1 MATFRSFVEIEAWQ
15 KARELT
21 GLVYVA
27 TRSAGFSKDFALRD
41 QVRRASISIMA
52 NIAEG
57 FGRSGSVE
65 FIQFLAVAK
74 GSACEVISHVYV
86 ALDQGYVSQEEFDRL
101 NSLAEKTVDLIG
113 GLMRSHRS
121 KAQNISGE
129 PATHPTTPDAR
140 L

>member
-1 MATFRSFVEIEAWQ
+1 LLWTPWQTFRSFVEIEAWQ

-52 NIAEG
+52 SIAEG

-113 GLMRSHRS
+113 GPMRYLQKSSIKGAKYKR
-121 KAQNISGE
+121 
-129 PATHPTTPDAR
+129 
-140 L
+140 

>member
-1 MATFRSFVEIEAWQ
+1 MDPVATFRSFVEIEAWQ

-52 NIAEG
+52 SIAEG

-113 GLMRSHRS
+113 GPMRYLQKSSIKGAKYKR
-121 KAQNISGE
+121 
-129 PATHPTTPDAR
+129 
-140 L
+140 

>member
-1 MATFRSFVEIEAWQ
+1 MAS
-15 KARELT
+15 
-21 GLVYVA
+21 
-27 TRSAGFSKDFALRD
+27 
-41 QVRRASISIMA
+41 
-52 NIAEG
+52 IAEG

-113 GLMRSHRS
+113 GPMRYLQKSSIKGAKYKR
-121 KAQNISGE
+121 
-129 PATHPTTPDAR
+129 
-140 L
+140 

>member
-1 MATFRSFVEIEAWQ
+1 MDPVATFRSFVEIEAWQ

-52 NIAEG
+52 SIAEG

-113 GLMRSHRS
+113 GLMRYLQKSSIKGAKYKR
-121 KAQNISGE
+121 
-129 PATHPTTPDAR
+129 
-140 L
+140 

>member
-113 GLMRSHRS
+113 GPMRYLQKSSIKGAKYKR
-121 KAQNISGE
+121 
-129 PATHPTTPDAR
+129 
-140 L
+140 

>member
-27 TRSAGFSKDFALRD
+27 TRAAGFSKDFALRD

-52 NIAEG
+52 NITEG

-86 ALDQGYVSQEEFDRL
+86 ALYQG
-101 NSLAEKTVDLIG
+101 
-113 GLMRSHRS
+113 
-121 KAQNISGE
+121 
-129 PATHPTTPDAR
+129 
-140 L
+140 

>member
-1 MATFRSFVEIEAWQ
+1 MVTFRSFVEIEAWQ

-52 NIAEG
+52 SIAEG

-113 GLMRSHRS
+113 GPMRYLQKSSIKGAKYKR
-121 KAQNISGE
+121 
-129 PATHPTTPDAR
+129 
-140 L
+140 

>member
-113 GLMRSHRS
+113 GPIRYLQKSSIKGAKYKR
-121 KAQNISGE
+121 
-129 PATHPTTPDAR
+129 
-140 L
+140 

>member
-27 TRSAGFSKDFALRD
+27 TRSAGFSKDFALRN

-113 GLMRSHRS
+113 GPMRYLQKSSIKGAKYKR
-121 KAQNISGE
+121 
-129 PATHPTTPDAR
+129 
-140 L
+140 

>member
-1 MATFRSFVEIEAWQ
+1 MATFRSFVDIDAWQ

-21 GLVYVA
+21 GLVYAA
-27 TRSAGFSKDFALRD
+27 TRANAFSKDFGLRD
-41 QVRRASISIMA
+41 QARRAAVSIMA

-57 FGRSGSVE
+57 YGRSGSGE
-65 FIQFLAVAK
+65 FLQFLAVAK

-113 GLMRSHRS
+113 GLMRYLQKSS
-121 KAQNISGE
+121 IKGV
-129 PATHPTTPDAR
+129 
-140 L
+140 

>member
-52 NIAEG
+52 SIAEG

-113 GLMRSHRS
+113 GLMRYLQKSSIKGAKYKR
-121 KAQNISGE
+121 
-129 PATHPTTPDAR
+129 
-140 L
+140 

>member
-27 TRSAGFSKDFALRD
+27 TRSAGFSKDFALRN

-65 FIQFLAVAK
+65 FIQSWRWPRVLRAK
-74 GSACEVISHVYV
+74 LSPMFMLLSIRGTSVK
-86 ALDQGYVSQEEFDRL
+86 R
-101 NSLAEKTVDLIG
+101 NLIG
-113 GLMRSHRS
+113 
-121 KAQNISGE
+121 
-129 PATHPTTPDAR
+129 
-140 L
+140 

>member
-86 ALDQGYVSQEEFDRL
+86 ALNQGYVSQEEFDRL
-101 NSLAEKTVDLIG
+101 NSLAEKTVDLFG
-113 GLMRSHRS
+113 GLMRYLQKSSIKGAKYKR
-121 KAQNISGE
+121 
-129 PATHPTTPDAR
+129 
-140 L
+140 

>member
-52 NIAEG
+52 SIAEG

-113 GLMRSHRS
+113 GPMRYLQKSSIKGAKYKR
-121 KAQNISGE
+121 
-129 PATHPTTPDAR
+129 
-140 L
+140 

>member
-27 TRSAGFSKDFALRD
+27 TRSAGFSKDFALRN

-65 FIQFLAVAK
+65 FIQSLAVAK

-113 GLMRSHRS
+113 GLMRYLQKSSIKGAKYKR
-121 KAQNISGE
+121 
-129 PATHPTTPDAR
+129 
-140 L
+140 

>member
-1 MATFRSFVEIEAWQ
+1 MATFMSFVEIESWQ

-21 GLVYVA
+21 GLFFVA
-27 TRSAGFSKDFALRD
+27 TRSAGFSKDFALSD

-113 GLMRSHRS
+113 GLMRYLQKSSIKGAKYKR
-121 KAQNISGE
+121 
-129 PATHPTTPDAR
+129 
-140 L
+140 

>member
-27 TRSAGFSKDFALRD
+27 TRSVGFSKDFALRN

-74 GSACEVISHVYV
+74 GSACEVIFHVYV

-113 GLMRSHRS
+113 GPMRYLQKSSIKGAKYKR
-121 KAQNISGE
+121 
-129 PATHPTTPDAR
+129 
-140 L
+140 

>member
-1 MATFRSFVEIEAWQ
+1 MDPVATFRSFVEIEAWQ

-52 NIAEG
+52 SIAEG

-101 NSLAEKTVDLIG
+101 HSVAEKTVDLIG
-113 GLMRSHRS
+113 GPMRYLQKSSIKGAKYKR
-121 KAQNISGE
+121 
-129 PATHPTTPDAR
+129 
-140 L
+140 

>member
-41 QVRRASISIMA
+41 QVRQASISIRA

-57 FGRSGSVE
+57 FGSRSGSVE

-113 GLMRSHRS
+113 GLMRYLQKSSIKGAKYKR
-121 KAQNISGE
+121 
-129 PATHPTTPDAR
+129 
-140 L
+140 

>member
-1 MATFRSFVEIEAWQ
+1 VDPVATFRSFVEIEAWQ

-52 NIAEG
+52 SIAEG

-113 GLMRSHRS
+113 GLMRYLQKSSIKGAKYKR
-121 KAQNISGE
+121 
-129 PATHPTTPDAR
+129 
-140 L
+140 